1 MNRSF
6 NEEDEVTRL
15 LQKNIAEI
23 KKDIKATDSE
33 KTGSIRVAEFLT
45 MMAKHEIKMIKIER
59 RFLKDGGDRVNYL
72 RFLKYYL

>member
-1 MNRSF
+1 MNRSY

-45 MMAKHEIKMIKIER
+45 MMAKYEIKMIKIER
-59 RFLKDGGDRVNYL
+59 RFLKDGGDRVDYL

>member
-1 MNRSF
+1 VNRSF

-23 KKDIKATDSE
+23 KKDIKAADSE
-33 KTGSIRVAEFLT
+33 KTGSIREVEFLA
-45 MMAKHEIKMIKIER
+45 MMAKYQIKMIKIER
-59 RFLKDGGDRVNYL
+59 RFLKEGGERVDYL

>member
-1 MNRSF
+1 VNRSF

-23 KKDIKATDSE
+23 KKDIKAADSE
-33 KTGSIRVAEFLT
+33 KTGSIREAEFLA
-45 MMAKHEIKMIKIER
+45 MMAKYQIKMTKIER
-59 RFLKDGGDRVNYL
+59 RFLKEGGERVDYL

>member
-23 KKDIKATDSE
+23 KKDIKASDSE
-33 KTGSIRVAEFLT
+33 KTGSIREAEFLA
-45 MMAKHEIKMIKIER
+45 MMAKYQIKMLKIER
-59 RFLKDGGDRVNYL
+59 RFLKEGGERVDYL